1 MKRYL
6 LDANHVG
13 RAVSRDSP
21 VRSRITF
28 ELKKG
33 ARFGTCIPVLC
44 EIEAGIQQVR
54 DPAAYR
60 ENLQHLL
67 RQVRIWPL
75 TVETAANYGELYHQL
90 RAKGRVLSAVD
101 IMVAALA
108 REMRLIVL
116 TTDRDFEALPK
127 IRTADWT

>member
-1 MKRYL
+1 MNRYL

-13 RAVSRDSP
+13 RAVSHGSS
-21 VRSRITF
+21 VRQRLES

-44 EIEAGIQQVR
+44 EVEAGVQQVR
-54 DPAAYR
+54 DPEAYR
-60 ENLQHLL
+60 KNLQHLL
-67 RQVRIWPL
+67 RQVRVWPL
-75 TVETAANYGELYHQL
+75 TLGIARLYGELYQEL

-101 IMVAALA
+101 IMVSALA
-108 REMRLIVL
+108 REMRLTVL